1 MEVLIVGAGLVGCA
15 VAWRLQQAGVRCTVL
30 ERSIPG
36 AEASSAAAG
45 ILAPQAEADRPGPF
59 LELCLASRALYPAFV
74 RELREVSDV
83 DVAFRTCGV
92 LAVQFDD
99 AGIEEVRQR
108 IGWQRARGLEATW
121 MDPAITRG
129 LEPELS
135 PEILGAAHFPGDAV
149 VDNRLLVSAL
159 TIAAVRGGARFV
171 TTQVHG
177 LVERAG
183 RVVGVATDRGELGG
197 DAVVVAAGA
206 WTALLPGAL
215 GSPGAVR
222 PARGQM
228 VMVRTRVPICRHV
241 VFGAHGYAVP
251 RTDGR
256 VLLGSTVEFAAF
268 EKQVTAGGLAA
279 VLGVGLRLFPGIAA
293 APVVE
298 TWAGFRP
305 HTPDALPILG
315 PAPLPG
321 LFLASGHFRNGILL
335 TPITANLLTDTILGR
350 APSIDL
356 TPFRADRKALT
367 L

>member
-1 MEVLIVGAGLVGCA
+1 MEVLIVGAGVVGCA

-45 ILAPQAEADRPGPF
+45 ILAPQAEADGPGPF
-59 LELCLASRALYPAFV
+59 LELCLASRGLYPAFV
-74 RELREVSDV
+74 RELREASDV
-83 DVAFRTCGV
+83 DVAFRPCGV
-92 LAVQFDD
+92 LAVRFDD
-99 AGIEEVRQR
+99 SEVEEARQR
-108 IGWQRARGLEATW
+108 ISWQRARGLEASW
-121 MDPAITRG
+121 LDAAAARAM
-129 LEPELS
+129 EPELS
-135 PEILGAAHFPGDAV
+135 ADIAGAAHFPGDAV

-159 TIAAVRGGARFV
+159 TIAAVRAGARFV

-177 LVERAG
+177 LVERGG
-183 RVVGVATDRGELGG
+183 RVTGVTTDQGVLGG

-206 WTALLPGAL
+206 WTGLVPGAL
-215 GSPGAVR
+215 ASPGAVR

-228 VMVRTRVPICRHV
+228 VMVRNRVPICRHV

-256 VLLGSTVEFAAF
+256 LLLGSTVEFAGF
-268 EKQVTAGGLAA
+268 EKQVTAGGLLA
-279 VLGVGLRLFPGIAA
+279 VLGVGMRLFPGLVG
-293 APVVE
+293 APVIE

-305 HTPDALPILG
+305 HTPDGMPVLG

-335 TPITANLLTDTILGR
+335 TPITASLLTETIVGR
-350 APSIDL
+350 IPSIDL
-356 TPFRADRKALT
+356 TPFRVDRKALT

>member
-1 MEVLIVGAGLVGCA
+1 MEVLIVGAGVVGCA

-36 AEASSAAAG
+36 AEASSAAGG
-45 ILAPQAEADRPGPF
+45 ILAPQAEADGPGPF

-83 DVAFRTCGV
+83 DVAFRPCGV
-92 LAVQFDD
+92 LAVRFDD
-99 AGIEEVRQR
+99 VGVEEVRRR
-108 IGWQRARGLEATW
+108 IGWQRARGLEASW
-121 MDPAITRG
+121 LDASATRA

-135 PEILGAAHFPGDAV
+135 PEIHGAAHFPGDAV

-159 TIAAVRGGARFV
+159 TIAAVRTGARFV
-171 TTQVHG
+171 TTQVHA
-177 LVERAG
+177 LVERGG
-183 RVVGVATDRGELGG
+183 RVVGVATDQGELGG

-206 WTALLPGAL
+206 WTALVPGAL

-228 VMVRTRVPICRHV
+228 VMVRNRVPICRHV

-256 VLLGSTVEFAAF
+256 LLLGSTVEFAGF

-279 VLGVGLRLFPGIAA
+279 VLGEGLRLFPGLVG

-305 HTPDALPILG
+305 HTPDGLPVLG
-315 PAPLPG
+315 PAPQPG

-335 TPITANLLTDTILGR
+335 TPITAALVTETILGR
-350 APSIDL
+350 PVSLDL
-356 TPFRADRKALT
+356 TPFRVDRKALT

>member
-1 MEVLIVGAGLVGCA
+1 MEVLVVGAGVVGCG
-15 VAWRLQQAGVRCTVL
+15 VAWRLQQAGARCTVL

-45 ILAPQAEADRPGPF
+45 ILAPQAEADGPGPF

-74 RELREVSDV
+74 RELRETSDV
-83 DVAFRTCGV
+83 DVAFRPCGV
-92 LAVQFDD
+92 LGARFDEPGV
-99 AGIEEVRQR
+99 AEAQAR
-108 IGWQRARGLEATW
+108 IGWQRARGLEASW
-121 MDPAITRG
+121 LDRVAARS

-135 PEILGAAHFPGDAV
+135 AEVRGAAHFPGDAV

-159 TIAAVRGGARFV
+159 TIAAARAGARFV
-171 TTQVHG
+171 TAQVHG
-177 LVERAG
+177 LVERGG
-183 RVVGVATDRGELGG
+183 RAVGVSTDQGELGG
-197 DAVVVAAGA
+197 DAVVLAAGA
-206 WTALLPGAL
+206 WTALVPGAL
-215 GSPGAVR
+215 GSPSAVR

-228 VMVRTRVPICRHV
+228 VMVRARVPICRHV

-256 VLLGSTVEFAAF
+256 VLLGSTMEFAGF
-268 EKQVTAGGLAA
+268 EKQVTAGGLAT
-279 VLGVGLRLFPGIAA
+279 VLGVGLQLFPGLAG

-305 HTPDALPILG
+305 HTPDGLPVLG
-315 PAPLPG
+315 PAPLAG

-335 TPITANLLTDTILGR
+335 TPITANVLTDTILGR
-350 APSIDL
+350 TPSIDL
-356 TPFRADRKALT
+356 TPFRVDRKALT

>member
-1 MEVLIVGAGLVGCA
+1 MEVLIVGAGVVGCA

-45 ILAPQAEADRPGPF
+45 ILAPQAEADGPGPF
-59 LELCLASRALYPAFV
+59 LELCLASRALYPGFV
-74 RELREVSDV
+74 RELREASDV
-83 DVAFRTCGV
+83 DVAFRACGV
-92 LAVQFDD
+92 LAVQLDD
-99 AGIEEVRQR
+99 TGIEHARRR
-108 IGWQRARGLEATW
+108 IGWQQARGLDATW
-121 MDPAITRG
+121 LDAAATRA

-135 PEILGAAHFPGDAV
+135 PEIVGAAHFPNDAV

-159 TIAAVRGGARFV
+159 TIAAVRAGARFV

-177 LVERAG
+177 LLERGG
-183 RVVGVATDRGELGG
+183 RVTGAATDQGELGG

-206 WTALLPGAL
+206 WTGLVPGAL
-215 GSPGAVR
+215 VSPGAVR

-241 VFGAHGYAVP
+241 VFGAQGYAVP

-256 VLLGSTVEFAAF
+256 VLLGSTVEFAGF

-279 VLGVGLRLFPGIAA
+279 VLGQGLRLFPGLAG

-305 HTPDALPILG
+305 HTPDGLPVLG
-315 PAPLPG
+315 PAQIPG

-335 TPITANLLTDTILGR
+335 TPITASVLTDTILGR
-350 APSIDL
+350 VPTIDL
-356 TPFRADRKALT
+356 TPFRVDRKALT

>member
-1 MEVLIVGAGLVGCA
+1 MEVLVVGAGVVGCA

-36 AEASSAAAG
+36 AEASSAAGG
-45 ILAPQAEADRPGPF
+45 ILAPQAEADGPGPF

-83 DVAFRTCGV
+83 DVAFRPCGV
-92 LAVQFDD
+92 LAVRFDD
-99 AGIEEVRQR
+99 VGAEEVRQR
-108 IGWQRARGLEATW
+108 IGWQRARGLEASW
-121 MDPAITRG
+121 LDAVATRA

-135 PEILGAAHFPGDAV
+135 PEIHGAAHFPGDAV

-159 TIAAVRGGARFV
+159 TIAAVRTGARFV
-171 TTQVHG
+171 TTQVHA
-177 LVERAG
+177 LVERGG
-183 RVVGVATDRGELGG
+183 RVVGVATDQGELGG

-206 WTALLPGAL
+206 WTALVPGAL

-228 VMVRTRVPICRHV
+228 VMVRNRAPICRHV

-256 VLLGSTVEFAAF
+256 LLLGSTVEFAGF

-279 VLGVGLRLFPGIAA
+279 VLNEGLRLFPGLAG

-305 HTPDALPILG
+305 HTPDGLPVLG
-315 PAPLPG
+315 PAPMPG

-335 TPITANLLTDTILGR
+335 TPITAALLSETILGR
-350 APSIDL
+350 PVSLDL
-356 TPFRADRKALT
+356 TPFRVDRKALT

>member
-1 MEVLIVGAGLVGCA
+1 MEVLVVGAGVVGCA
-15 VAWRLQQAGVRCTVL
+15 IAWRLQQAGAQCTVL

-36 AEASSAAAG
+36 AEASSAAGG
-45 ILAPQAEADRPGPF
+45 ILAPQAEADGPGPF

-74 RELREVSDV
+74 RELRETSDV
-83 DVAFRTCGV
+83 DVGFRPCGV
-92 LAVQFDD
+92 LGVQFDE
-99 AGIEEVRQR
+99 AGVEEARRR
-108 IGWQRARGLEATW
+108 IGWQQARGLEATW
-121 MDPAITRG
+121 LDRAASRS

-135 PEILGAAHFPGDAV
+135 PEIRGAAHFPGDAV

-159 TIAAVRGGARFV
+159 TIAAARAGARFV

-177 LVERAG
+177 LLERAG
-183 RVVGVATDRGELGG
+183 RIAGVATDQGELGG
-197 DAVVVAAGA
+197 DAVVIAAGA
-206 WTALLPGAL
+206 WTALVPGAL
-215 GSPGAVR
+215 GSPAAVR

-228 VMVRTRVPICRHV
+228 VMVRARVPISRHV

-256 VLLGSTVEFAAF
+256 VILGSTVEFAGF
-268 EKQVTAGGLAA
+268 EKQVTAGGLAT
-279 VLGVGLRLFPGIAA
+279 VLGVGLRLFPGLAG

-305 HTPDALPILG
+305 HTPDGLPVLG
-315 PAPLPG
+315 PAPRPG

-335 TPITANLLTDTILGR
+335 TPITASVLTETILGR
-350 APSIDL
+350 TPSIDL
-356 TPFRADRKALT
+356 TPFRVDRKALT

>member
-1 MEVLIVGAGLVGCA
+1 MH
-15 VAWRLQQAGVRCTVL
+15 RC
-30 ERSIPG
+30 
-36 AEASSAAAG
+36 SSAASPAPRPPAPPRG
-45 ILAPQAEADRPGPF
+45 ILAPQAEADGPGAF

-74 RELREVSDV
+74 RELREASDV
-83 DVAFRTCGV
+83 DVALPTLRRARG
-92 LAVQFDD
+92 A
-99 AGIEEVRQR
+99 ARRGGHRHARQR
-108 IGWQRARGLEATW
+108 IGWQRGRGLDAEWLDAA
-121 MDPAITRG
+121 MTRA

-135 PEILGAAHFPGDAV
+135 ADVLGAAHFPGDAV

-159 TIAAVRGGARFV
+159 TIAAVRAGARFV

-177 LVERAG
+177 LLERGG
-183 RVVGVATDRGELGG
+183 RVTGVATDQGELGG

-206 WTALLPGAL
+206 WTALVPGAL
-215 GSPGAVR
+215 ASPGAVR

-256 VLLGSTVEFAAF
+256 VLLGSTVEFAGF

-279 VLGVGLRLFPGIAA
+279 VLGQGLRLFPGLAG

-305 HTPDALPILG
+305 HTPDGLPVLG
-315 PAPLPG
+315 PAHGSRSVPRQRTFP
-321 LFLASGHFRNGILL
+321 
-335 TPITANLLTDTILGR
+335 
-350 APSIDL
+350 
-356 TPFRADRKALT
+356 
-367 L
+367 

>member
-1 MEVLIVGAGLVGCA
+1 MEVLIVGAGVVGCA
-15 VAWRLQQAGVRCTVL
+15 VAWRLQQAGARCTVL

-36 AEASSAAAG
+36 AEASSAAGG
-45 ILAPQAEADRPGPF
+45 ILAPQAEADGPGPF
-59 LELCLASRALYPAFV
+59 LELCLASRARYPAFV
-74 RELREVSDV
+74 RELREASDV
-83 DVAFRTCGV
+83 DVAFRPCGV
-92 LAVQFDD
+92 LGVRFDE
-99 AGIEEVRQR
+99 AGMEEALKR
-108 IGWQRARGLEATW
+108 IGWQRARGLEASW
-121 MDPAITRG
+121 LEPDAARA

-135 PEILGAAHFPGDAV
+135 AEIRGAAHFPGDAV

-159 TIAAVRGGARFV
+159 TISAARAGARFV
-171 TTQVHG
+171 TSQVHG
-177 LVERAG
+177 VVERGG
-183 RVVGVATDRGELGG
+183 RAVGVATDQGELRG

-206 WTALLPGAL
+206 WTALVPGAL

-256 VLLGSTVEFAAF
+256 VLLGSTMEFAGF

-279 VLGVGLRLFPGIAA
+279 VLGVGLRLFPGLAG
-293 APVVE
+293 APVIE

-305 HTPDALPILG
+305 HTPDGLPVLG

-335 TPITANLLTDTILGR
+335 TPITANVLTDTILGR

-356 TPFRADRKALT
+356 TPFRVDRKALT